1 MTSER
6 ANGYILKRR
15 RYDRIRHNGI
25 TTTKYLINQHRERR
39 QLGGIA
45 TSMERPQM
53 TYRKCRTASSTSR

>member
-6 ANGYILKRR
+6 ANGYISKRR

-25 TTTKYLINQHRERR
+25 TTTKYLINQHRESR

-45 TSMERPQM
+45 A
-53 TYRKCRTASSTSR
+53 K